1 MIGLDTNVLV
11 RYIVQDD
18 ARQAAL
24 ATRLI
29 EQTLGAAAN
38 PGFIASIVLCEFV
51 WVLETSYGYRR
62 EQIAETLQHL
72 FEVDRFR
79 LESSALAWRALAG
92 YRAGADF
99 ADALLGLVNEQA
111 GCEYTASFDR
121 KAARLEQIR
130 LLSR

>member
-11 RYIVQDD
+11 RYILRDD

-24 ATRLI
+24 ATHLI
-29 EQTLGAAAN
+29 ERTLDATER
-38 PGFIASIVLCEFV
+38 PGFIASIVLCEMV
-51 WVLETSYGYRR
+51 WVLQRGYGYTR
-62 EQIAETLQHL
+62 EQIAETLQRL

-79 LESSALAWRALAG
+79 FEAPELMWRALDG

-99 ADALLGLVNEQA
+99 ADAMLALVNEQA
-111 GCEYTASFDR
+111 GCDYTASFDR
-121 KAARLEQIR
+121 KAARLGQVR